1 MSTILHF
8 EFQNPRHP
16 FYWRC
21 SPPTYSFLFLF
32 CLDKQP
38 ARKYSLSGLPT
49 YYRSL
54 MHFLWTSLPLPPPHP
69 PQIYLWKETEEGL
82 GTPFLA
88 VPVNTLP
95 LI

>member
-1 MSTILHF
+1 MSTVLHF

-16 FYWRC
+16 YYWRC
-21 SPPTYSFLFLF
+21 SPPNYSF

-38 ARKYSLSGLPT
+38 VRKDSLSGLPT
-49 YYRSL
+49 HYRSL
-54 MHFLWTSLPLPPPHP
+54 MHFLWTSFPLPPPHP
-69 PQIYLWKETEEGL
+69 PQINLWKETEEGL
-82 GTPFLA
+82 ETPFLA